1 MRHNRGCVEAGHSSP
16 RGEEMKV
23 RRYYRLPTTHSQSPI
38 ILQSFTSSSIPLL
51 CIKINEMKF
60 SACLAIVCVCLF
72 SFKANAQKPAF
83 WNDIQNFKKQDSIK
97 PPPQHAVLFVGSSSF
112 TKWTDVQTYFP
123 THTIINRGF
132 GGSSLPDVIRYA
144 DDIIFPYNPKQVVI
158 YCGENDFVGSDTVSA
173 QTVVNRVK
181 QLVGMIRSKW
191 HNENVV
197 FISIK
202 PSPSRKK
209 YWPKMIE
216 ANAQIKQFLA
226 TQKNTSFVDVFPLML
241 VNDNQAIPEIFLSDS
256 LHMNAKGYAIWQKV
270 IEPVLK

>member
-1 MRHNRGCVEAGHSSP
+1 
-16 RGEEMKV
+16 MKK
-23 RRYYRLPTTHSQSPI
+23 
-38 ILQSFTSSSIPLL
+38 LL
-51 CIKINEMKF
+51 SAVLALLFINAFCI
-60 SACLAIVCVCLF
+60 V
-72 SFKANAQKPAF
+72 NAQNANPPF
-83 WNDIQNFKKQDSIK
+83 WSDIQNFKKQDAIK
-97 PPPQHAVLFVGSSSF
+97 PPPQNAVLFVGSSSF

-144 DDIIFPYNPKQVVI
+144 NDVIYPYHPKQVVI
-158 YCGENDFVGSDTVSA
+158 YCGENDFAGDDTVTA
-173 QTVVNRVK
+173 PTVVNRVT
-181 QLVGMIRSKW
+181 QLFGMIRAKLPEA
-191 HNENVV
+191 NIA

-216 ANAQIKQFLA
+216 ANAAIKQFIA
-226 TQKNTSFVDVFPLML
+226 KQKNATFIDVFPLML
-241 VNDNQAIPEIFLSDS
+241 VNSNQAIPEIFGSDS